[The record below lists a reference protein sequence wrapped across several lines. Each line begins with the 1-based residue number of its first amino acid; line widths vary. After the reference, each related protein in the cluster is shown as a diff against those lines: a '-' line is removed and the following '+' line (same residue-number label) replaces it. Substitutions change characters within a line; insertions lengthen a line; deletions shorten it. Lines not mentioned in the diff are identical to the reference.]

1 MRKNGTI
8 RMGSTLTGF
17 PGESTNVNP
26 SFPGKLG
33 LTVFL
38 RFFYIFLTL
47 IPGKIRPL
55 GMKKLTCLLGA
66 LFLTPHIQA
75 QGLIVTDEP
84 VLTVPRAPVFP
95 RPPRPIDR
103 YLPIETRKSNVKT
116 QIRGQVATTTITQTL
131 HNPANRRVQ
140 GSFLF
145 PVPENAR
152 IDSFAMD
159 IDGELTEGELLDAE
173 KARKIYEDIVRRTLD
188 PALFEFCDQQLFRI
202 RIFPFQPRQTRQIR
216 IRYTHLLTRDGELAS
231 YVLPLRQRAHCQNSP
246 DASLQV
252 KISMIAGDGQKFRS
266 LYSPSHDID
275 TRFGDGK
282 KKATVKLS
290 GSPAKTTSDFQL
302 YFSSEPLD
310 AKAEPVTTEFLTFF
324 EEADS
329 RSGHYLLL
337 LSPRVWKAGEP
348 NEYQPKDV
356 IFLLDSSASMRDG
369 KLDKAREG
377 LQACIDF
384 LNPDDRFQVIR
395 FSTESEALFNRPV
408 KAREKNVRRA
418 KEFIDGIRAIGGTAI
433 EEALSLAME
442 NLAATSAP
450 DHRPRQIVFITDG
463 RPTLGET
470 DEKVLVRNLE
480 NRLGEAGENARVFS
494 FGIGSDINTH
504 LLDLLARETR
514 AHADFALPDEDI
526 ETKIS
531 RFYLK
536 FAEPVLSNLSLELT
550 GAARTHAQ
558 TPRILPDL
566 FRGDQLVVLGRFNAK
581 SGTGESGTGGQLKLT
596 GEFRGETIT
605 IESPVTFAK
614 SGRQNRFIP
623 RLWAVHR
630 VGWLLEQVRLN
641 GESRELVEEITSLA
655 RKYAIVTPYTSWL
668 ILEDEA
674 KRDVPMTYRSLPTLE
689 RASAAREELN
699 RRAVAFSSAK
709 SGGDALASAASESD
723 LKQAKNIAAQARAI
737 TRSNYAEAGKST
749 RVAEPVS
756 RLINGKSFYLNSGQW
771 IDSTT
776 QSLGPGTPVR
786 RIKFGTDSYFEFI
799 RKHPSANQ
807 WLSTGPQLRLNLDNN
822 EIIEIY

>member
-1 MRKNGTI
+1 MRI
-8 RMGSTLTGF
+8 
-17 PGESTNVNP
+17 
-26 SFPGKLG
+26 
-33 LTVFL
+33 
-38 RFFYIFLTL
+38 FYIFLTL
-47 IPGKIRPL
+47 IPKKIRPL
-55 GMKKLTCLLGA
+55 SMKKLTCLLGA
-66 LFLTPHIQA
+66 LLLPQLIQA
-75 QGLIVTDEP
+75 HGLIVTDEP
-84 VLTVPRAPVFP
+84 VLIVPRPPVLP
-95 RPPRPIDR
+95 GPPRPIDR
-103 YLPIETRKSNVKT
+103 YLPIQTRKSEVET
-116 QIRGQVATTTITQTL
+116 EIRGQVATTTITQSL

-145 PVPENAR
+145 PIPENAR

-188 PALFEFCDQQLFRI
+188 PALFEFCDQKLFRI

-231 YVLPLRQRAHCQNSP
+231 YVLPLRQSAHCQHSP
-246 DASLQV
+246 DASIQV
-252 KISMIAGDGQKFRS
+252 KISLIAGDGQKFRS

-275 TRFGDGK
+275 TRFEDGK

-290 GSPAKTTSDFQL
+290 GSAGKTEGDFQL
-302 YFSSEPLD
+302 YFSSESLD
-310 AKAEPVTTEFLTFF
+310 ASAEPVTTEFLTFF
-324 EEADS
+324 EGADS
-329 RSGHYLLL
+329 GSGHYLLL
-337 LSPRVWKAGEP
+337 LSPSLWKGDEAEA
-348 NEYQPKDV
+348 YQPKDV
-356 IFLLDSSASMRDG
+356 IFVLDSSASMRDG

-377 LQACIDF
+377 LRACIDF
-384 LNPDDRFQVIR
+384 LNPEDRFQVIR
-395 FSTESEALFNRPV
+395 FSTESEALFDRPV
-408 KAREKNVRRA
+408 KARKRNVRKA

-433 EEALSLAME
+433 EEALSLAVE

-470 DEKVLVRNLE
+470 DEKVLVRNLGDQLE
-480 NRLGEAGENARVFS
+480 RAGENARVFS
-494 FGIGSDINTH
+494 LGIGADINTH

-514 AHADFALPDEDI
+514 AHAEFALPSEDI
-526 ETKIS
+526 EAKIS

-536 FAEPVLSNLSLELT
+536 FAEPVLSNLTLELT
-550 GAARTHAQ
+550 GADRVHAQ
-558 TPRILPDL
+558 SPRVLPDL
-566 FRGDQLVVLGRFNAK
+566 FRGDQLVVLGRFDAK
-581 SGTGESGTGGQLKLT
+581 PGTGGQLKLT
-596 GEFRGETIT
+596 GKFRGETVT

-623 RLWAVHR
+623 RLWAVQR

-641 GESRELVEEITSLA
+641 GESLELVEEITSLA

-674 KRDVPMTYRSLPTLE
+674 KRNVPMTYRSLPTLE
-689 RASAAREELN
+689 GAPAAREELN

-723 LKQAKNIAAQARAI
+723 LKQARNIAAQTRAI
-737 TRSNYAEAGKST
+737 TRSNYAEAGKAGL
-749 RVAEPVS
+749 AEPVS
-756 RLINGKSFYLNSGQW
+756 RLVDGKSFYLNSGQW

-776 QSLGPGTPVR
+776 QSLDPGTPVR

-799 RKHPSANQ
+799 RNHPSANR
-807 WLSTGPQLRLNLDNN
+807 WLSTGQQLRLNLNN
-822 EIIEIY
+822 HEIIEIY